1 MLKIL
6 RWCRSCLRIKILVL
20 LSLWHCLPP
29 AKVVSVPDQCSSKKS
44 VPGRGF
50 DNILGIGI
58 DHKLMETQMG
68 RNQKRMKK
76 PDWVAM
82 AAGVPHQ
89 EAPSHLA
96 RSCGPPQS
104 SLNFSQ
110 LSLKWFV
117 TQTLW
122 CPLKR
127 IPPKS
132 SKACFALGKNLRTK
146 ITFLQ
151 RILIP
156 VALFSCLFFPGCAP
170 SLPF

>member
-1 MLKIL
+1 
-6 RWCRSCLRIKILVL
+6 
-20 LSLWHCLPP
+20 
-29 AKVVSVPDQCSSKKS
+29 
-44 VPGRGF
+44 
-50 DNILGIGI
+50 
-58 DHKLMETQMG
+58 METQMG

-132 SKACFALGKNLRTK
+132 SKACFAFGKNLRTK

-156 VALFSCLFFPGCAP
+156 VALFSSLFFLVALHRYLFKLSWLSESMRRIATEYCFPPDPVFAG
-170 SLPF
+170 LVGNIRVNYIKTKI

>member
-1 MLKIL
+1 
-6 RWCRSCLRIKILVL
+6 
-20 LSLWHCLPP
+20 
-29 AKVVSVPDQCSSKKS
+29 
-44 VPGRGF
+44 
-50 DNILGIGI
+50 
-58 DHKLMETQMG
+58 METQMG
-68 RNQKRMKK
+68 RNHKRMKK
-76 PDWVAM
+76 PDPVAM

-156 VALFSCLFFPGCAP
+156 VALFSSSFFLVALHRYLFKLSWLSESMRRIATEYCFPPDPVFAG
-170 SLPF
+170 LVGNIRVNYIKTKI

>member
-1 MLKIL
+1 
-6 RWCRSCLRIKILVL
+6 
-20 LSLWHCLPP
+20 
-29 AKVVSVPDQCSSKKS
+29 
-44 VPGRGF
+44 
-50 DNILGIGI
+50 
-58 DHKLMETQMG
+58 METQMG
-68 RNQKRMKK
+68 RNDKRMKK

-104 SLNFSQ
+104 SLDFSP

-156 VALFSCLFFPGCAP
+156 VALFSSSFFLVALHRYLFKLSWLSESMRRIATEYCFPPDPVFAG
-170 SLPF
+170 LVGNIRVNYIKTKI